1 MVQTSVERLLRRNA
15 SFCWC
20 RGVRHGFH
28 GFLFDL
34 IFHISSRTQEND
46 GGCKKTHNVYVTKL
60 VEPKVIHRV
69 GRGHKI
75 TFAKLFVCF
84 RGGDVELV

>member
-1 MVQTSVERLLRRNA
+1 MRVFAGAEGSVMGFMA
-15 SFCWC
+15 SC
-20 RGVRHGFH
+20 
-28 GFLFDL
+28 L